1 MHISNTVARLLERL
15 MKLKLWGQ
23 NAEDDDNTRR
33 SLRVKTKIQKVIRR
47 IAIKSVQFMQ
57 LYLAVEVG
65 FSLVYCICKLSFQL
79 NFFHEIVFI

>member
-1 MHISNTVARLLERL
+1 

-65 FSLVYCICKLSFQL
+65 FSLVYCICRLKFQL

>member
-1 MHISNTVARLLERL
+1 

-33 SLRVKTKIQKVIRR
+33 SLRVKTKIQKVLRR
-47 IAIKSVQFMQ
+47 IARKSVQFMQ

-65 FSLVYCICKLSFQL
+65 FSLVYIVFADRGFSLS
-79 NFFHEIVFI
+79 FFHEIVFI